1 MALVP
6 GSVGAVLLAGG
17 RCPPDLAAAAGVE
30 CRALLPFRGRPM
42 AEWVLEAVRAAP
54 SIGRIVA
61 VGDLPQTL
69 GCTIAPGGRTILE
82 SIRNG
87 TEALGGDSF
96 LLVSA
101 DIPFLTPDAVED
113 VCRKS
118 VESGAWFCY
127 SIIPMSACE
136 AAFPGVKRTAVRIRE
151 GYFTGGNIT
160 YLHRQFL
167 EENWARVEAAHAARK
182 SPLRLAAM
190 LGPGMTLR
198 LLIGWLAPST
208 LSLGYLEKKASR
220 MLGAPVKAIITEHAS
235 VGTDIDS
242 IEHWQAFSRADA

>member
-1 MALVP
+1 
-6 GSVGAVLLAGG
+6 
-17 RCPPDLAAAAGVE
+17 
-30 CRALLPFRGRPM
+30 M

>member
-1 MALVP
+1 MAVKP

-17 RCPPDLAAAAGVE
+17 RCPPDLAAAAGVD

-54 SIGRIVA
+54 SVGRIVA
-61 VGDLPQTL
+61 VGDLPESL
-69 GCTIAPGGRTILE
+69 GCTVVPGGGTILG

-87 TEALGGDSF
+87 TEALGGDRF

-101 DIPFLTPDAVED
+101 DIPFVTPEAVED

-118 VESGAWFCY
+118 VESGGWFCY
-127 SIIPMSACE
+127 SIIPMRACD
-136 AAFPGVKRTAVRIRE
+136 AAFPGVRRTSVRIRE
-151 GYFTGGNIT
+151 GRFTGGNIT
-160 YLHRQFL
+160 YLHRRFM
-167 EENWARVEAAHAARK
+167 EENWAKIEAAHAARK

-190 LGPGMTLR
+190 LGPGTILR
-198 LLIGWLAPST
+198 LLIGQLLPGT
-208 LSLGYLEKKASR
+208 LSLEYLEKKASR
-220 MLGAPVKAIITEHAS
+220 MLGASVKAIITEHAS

-242 IEHWQAFSRADA
+242 LEHWQAFSR